1 MLGLLGCLDL
11 PTDGVIRVGGEDVT
25 QMDDAG
31 RTMLRGRA
39 IGFVFQQFHLIPFLG
54 AAANVETALLYREM
68 RATERREHVSHH
80 STALVSRHEP
90 ITGRCSSPVVSNNG
104 WRWLGP
110 S

>member
-31 RTMLRGRA
+31 RTMLRSRA

-54 AAANVETALLYREM
+54 AAANVETALLYRGM
-68 RATERREHVSHH
+68 RATSAA
-80 STALVSRHEP
+80 SALASLDPRWSRA
-90 ITGRCSSPVVSNNG
+90 TSRSPAG
-104 WRWLGP
+104 AALRW
-110 S
+110 